1 MLSAREIIL
10 KKKILSI
17 PDIPTLSANIM
28 ELIRLL
34 SKEEVDLN
42 PVFDCIK
49 RDPVLVTKMLK
60 IVNSSLYALPRKI
73 ESVEMVVTLLGVRK
87 IKEIILSASV
97 MDTINSSDSKLWDH
111 SYTTATLISQIIR
124 QERLQVSSNIT
135 ITALVHE
142 IGQVVLNMFNPKGEK
157 MAIAKMETDKV
168 PLHEAEKAILDVDHA
183 VVGGWLMEAW
193 QLDEDI
199 VVPVS
204 YQHNHEEVNEKYV
217 KEIALLQIADY
228 IDETVREMPAHKVP
242 LELLAAAGM
251 ENIDIDY
258 WLDFQMAASAEEE

>member
-10 KKKILSI
+10 KKKILSL
-17 PDIPTLSANIM
+17 PDLPTLSANIM

-34 SKEEVDLN
+34 SKTEVDLG
-42 PVFDCIK
+42 PVFECIK

-60 IVNSSLYALPRKI
+60 IVNSSLYSLPRKI
-73 ESVEMVVTLLGVRK
+73 ETVEMVVTLLGVRK

-97 MDTINSSDSKLWDH
+97 MDTMSSADTKLWDH
-111 SYTTATLISQIIR
+111 SFTTASLISQIIR
-124 QERLQVSSNIT
+124 EERLKVSPNIT

-142 IGQVVLNMFNPKGEK
+142 IGQVVLNMFNPKGQK
-157 MAIAKMETDKV
+157 MAMTKMEDDGI

-183 VVGGWLMEAW
+183 LVGGWLMEAW

-199 VVPVS
+199 VIPVS
-204 YQHNHEEVNEKYV
+204 YVHRHDEVNEKYV

-228 IDETVREMPAHKVP
+228 IDETIREMPAHKVP
-242 LELLAAAGM
+242 VELLSAAGL
-251 ENIDIDY
+251 ENIDFDY
-258 WLDFQMAASAEEE
+258 WIEYQKGIVS